1 MAIPKSFIT
10 DGFYNPN
17 APKKRRRLLIGI
29 DGPTNTGKTEF
40 GLSAPGPGICLC
52 LDPGYEGMEDKEEP
66 PATRNLDF
74 VFVPIR
80 VKMREEVNGTDEYVK
95 DWIYYRDL
103 CYKAYANNDALTVI
117 LDGDG
122 DSYELQTLAEFGK
135 LTQIPQLARDPL
147 MAKRKLFIR
156 RAFDSGKNII
166 ATYKVKPNWVPVI
179 DPATNMPLKDEKGR
193 VVREA
198 HPTNMDRRGFPDQ
211 DYLYMVQLRTMKRKG
226 EDFIIPAGPKKGQ
239 VKPGKIEFG
248 VIIMKCKIDSKYEGL
263 ELWGDKCCF
272 KGLVELLYPSSS
284 PAEWGL

>member
-1 MAIPKSFIT
+1 MIPKSFIT

-29 DGPTNTGKTEF
+29 DGPTNSGKTEF

-66 PATRNLDF
+66 PASRNPDI
-74 VFVPIR
+74 VFKHIK
-80 VKMREEVNGTDEYVK
+80 VKMREESKGTDEYVK
-95 DWIYYRDL
+95 DWIAYRDL
-103 CYKAYANNDALTVI
+103 CYKAYANVDCLSVI

-135 LTQIPQLARDPL
+135 VTQIPQLARDPL

-166 ATYKVKPNWVPVI
+166 ATYKVKQKWVPII
-179 DPATNMPLKDEKGR
+179 DPITGEPVRKDGRIEK
-193 VVREA
+193 EA
-198 HPTNMDRRGFPDQ
+198 HPTDMDRRGFPDQ
-211 DYLYMVQLRTMKRKG
+211 DYLYMVQLRTMRRKS

-239 VKPGKIEFG
+239 VKPGKTEFG
-248 VIIMKCKIDSKYEGL
+248 IIIMKCKIDTKYEGV
-263 ELWGDKCCF
+263 ELWNDKCCF
-272 KGLVELLYPSSS
+272 KGLVELLYPHSS
-284 PAEWGL
+284 PADWGM